1 VWFGTVT
8 PDGWLVVGEGIETT
22 QSAMILWG
30 AKAGVATLGSNKMR
44 SLVLPQAARKI
55 VIAADNDAAIY
66 KDGRKLPN
74 GMDAAKDTS
83 RGWLNDDPTLEV
95 AIKLAPEPKPGEHSR
110 NWNNV
115 LIKSYHG

>member
-30 AKAGVATLGSNKMR
+30 AKAGVATLGTNGMR

-55 VIAADNDAAIY
+55 ATGGTTELRTEAMVRSGLGSSIAA
-66 KDGRKLPN
+66 
-74 GMDAAKDTS
+74 
-83 RGWLNDDPTLEV
+83 WL
-95 AIKLAPEPKPGEHSR
+95 
-110 NWNNV
+110 
-115 LIKSYHG
+115 